1 VEKLESLY
9 TNHALTTKTKNEKK
23 KKTLANKFQKHTN
36 YEKKMRE
43 KWDRHLTPFKT
54 LSIFLFVKQFF
65 LENVYSIASVENRK
79 QSLKKKSKNEISL
92 LSGNSTSVYI
102 HFPQITESR
111 FLKRY
116 FYIRSHSS
124 II

>member
-1 VEKLESLY
+1 
-9 TNHALTTKTKNEKK
+9 
-23 KKTLANKFQKHTN
+23 
-36 YEKKMRE
+36 MRE